1 MNPQILHDEFFHVRV
16 VIGMVVGL
24 ALARLLNGLARFVQH
39 PTGPRPYGT
48 HLLWTAFML
57 LAVVHFWWFEFGLSR
72 VTAWSFGVYLLV
84 IGYAALHFFTVVVL
98 YPDTIGDYDGWA
110 GYFHA
115 RQRWFFG
122 LLAALLLVDLAD
134 SALKGPAHF
143 AALGGFY
150 PARQVVLAAACVVA
164 AFVRDRRFHL
174 GFAAV
179 AVVLELWRGA
189 HEFGLP
195 TLSEG

>member
-1 MNPQILHDEFFHVRV
+1 MDPQIVHDEFFHVRV

-39 PTGPRPYGT
+39 PGGARPYPT

-72 VTAWSFGVYLLV
+72 VAGWSFGIYLLV

-98 YPDTIGDYDGWA
+98 YPDRIDDYDGWA

-115 RQRWFFG
+115 RQGWFFG

-134 SALKGPAHF
+134 SALKGPGHF
-143 AALGGFY
+143 ADLGRFY
-150 PARQVVLAAACVVA
+150 PLRQLVLAAACVA
-164 AFVRDRRFHL
+164 AACVRDRRFHL

-189 HEFGLP
+189 REFGLAV
-195 TLSEG
+195 G

>member
-1 MNPQILHDEFFHVRV
+1 MDPQIVHDEFFHVRV

-39 PTGPRPYGT
+39 PGGARPYPT

-72 VTAWSFGVYLLV
+72 VGAWSFRLYLLV

-98 YPDTIGDYDGWA
+98 YPDRIDDYAGWA

-115 RQRWFFG
+115 RQGWFFG

-143 AALGGFY
+143 ADLGRFY
-150 PARQVVLAAACVVA
+150 PVRQLVLAAACVA
-164 AFVRDRRFHL
+164 AARIRDRRFHL
-174 GFAAV
+174 AFAAV

-189 HEFGLP
+189 REFGLAV
-195 TLSEG
+195 G

>member
-1 MNPQILHDEFFHVRV
+1 MDPQITHDEFFHVRV

-39 PTGPRPYGT
+39 PGGPRPYPT

-57 LAVVHFWWFEFGLSR
+57 LAVVHFWWFELGLAR
-72 VTAWSFGVYLLV
+72 VGTWSFGIYLLV

-98 YPDTIGDYDGWA
+98 YPDQIDDYDGWA

-115 RQRWFFG
+115 RQGWFFG
-122 LLAALLLVDLAD
+122 LLAALLLVDLVD
-134 SALKGPAHF
+134 SALKGHGHLAN
-143 AALGGFY
+143 LGRFY
-150 PARQVVLAAACVVA
+150 PLRQVVLAGACVAAACI
-164 AFVRDRRFHL
+164 RDRRFHL
-174 GFAAV
+174 VFAAV

-189 HEFGLP
+189 REFGLAV
-195 TLSEG
+195 G